1 MSNLLQ
7 IKNISKTYTGDVILS
22 DVSFTVGEKK
32 KIGVIGRNGAGKS
45 TLFRIITG
53 TEKQTEGEIVIFDKT
68 RIGYIEQEEDFSET
82 ETVIGY
88 LLRKTKREDW
98 ECRKVAATFQLKN
111 DLIEKKVRDLSGGY
125 QMRVKLV
132 AMILHEPNLL
142 LLDEP
147 TNYLDLSTMF
157 LLEKFLLSYK
167 GAYMIIS
174 HDKEFLASVC
184 KEIVEI
190 ESGEAYYFRGSLEA
204 FFTFKKEKLETTIKF
219 NKKQDKKQKHLQ
231 SFVDRFR
238 YKASKAKQAQSKLKQ
253 LEKIEKQIIKANQKN
268 ISLHVPDV
276 KVKNGLAIRMNGL
289 EMGYGDKLVV
299 KTSEMD
305 IEKGEHIAILGDN
318 GQGKTT
324 FMRTIAGDLEK
335 MNGRMRWMPHM
346 EIAYYAQHLIDALN
360 FQEKVGAYLEAR
372 SGAKTKED
380 VIRVASSLLFSQS
393 DLEKTVSVLSGGEKA
408 RLCLAGLLLSGANVL
423 LLDEP
428 TNHLDFETVEVLI
441 NALKKSKATILF
453 ISHNRTFINSL
464 ADKIIEVKNG
474 GVKRFGSSYDD
485 YIFTIKKQVDIEV
498 EVRAD
503 EEEKREVKRRRREV
517 FEENK
522 HIRNQIQKIEKKL
535 DKCKLRKQEILDI
548 FESNPTQ
555 ENMELSRELKDINEN
570 SVDFE
575 NKWLELNSKIF
586 D

>member
-7 IKNISKTYTGDVILS
+7 IKNISKTYGGDTVLRN
-22 DVSFTVGEKK
+22 VSFTVGEKK

-45 TLFRIITG
+45 TLFRIVMG
-53 TEKQTEGEIVIFDKT
+53 EENQTNGEIVKFEKT

-82 ETVIGY
+82 ETVISY
-88 LLRKTKREDW
+88 LVRKTKREDW
-98 ECRKVAATFQLKN
+98 ECRKVAASFQLKN
-111 DLIEKKVRDLSGGY
+111 DLVEKSVRALSGGY

-132 AMILHEPNLL
+132 SMILHEPNLL

-190 ESGEAYYFRGSLEA
+190 DRGEAYYFKGGLEA
-204 FFTFKKEKLETTIKF
+204 FFAFKEEKLETTIKF

-238 YKASKAKQAQSKLKQ
+238 YKASKSKQAQSKLKQ
-253 LEKIEKQIIKANQKN
+253 IEKIEKQIVKANQKN
-268 ISLHVPDV
+268 VSLHVPDV
-276 KVKNGLAIRMNGL
+276 KLKNGLAIRINEL
-289 EMGYGDKLVV
+289 EIGYKDKSVAG
-299 KTSEMD
+299 SIDMD

-324 FMRTIAGDLEK
+324 FMRTIAGDLDRLS
-335 MNGRMRWMPHM
+335 GRMRWMPNM
-346 EIAYYAQHLIDALN
+346 VIAYYAQHLIDALN
-360 FQEKVGAYLEAR
+360 FKEKVGGYLESR
-372 SGAKTKED
+372 SNAKTNED
-380 VIRVASSLLFSQS
+380 VIRVASSLLFTQS
-393 DLEKTVSVLSGGEKA
+393 DLEKTISVLSGGEKA

-441 NALKKSKATILF
+441 NALGSSKATILF
-453 ISHNRTFINSL
+453 ISHNRTLINSL
-464 ADKIIEVKNG
+464 ADKIIEVREG
-474 GVKRFGSSYDD
+474 DVKRFGSSYDD
-485 YIFTIKKQVDIEV
+485 YVYYIKKQVDIEV
-498 EVRAD
+498 GEQVTERKL
-503 EEEKREVKRRRREV
+503 EIKRKRREV

-522 HIRNQIQKIEKKL
+522 YIRNEIQKIEKKL
-535 DKCKLRKQEILDI
+535 DKLKKRKQEILDI
-548 FESNPTQ
+548 FEQNPTTV
-555 ENMELSRELKDINEN
+555 NLKLSQELKEIDGASVELEN
-570 SVDFE
+570 
-575 NKWLELNSKIF
+575 NWLDQNAKIL